1 MGCTIPL
8 SRMDAASSLR
18 RAGSMA
24 ERGWNGLG
32 SRLATGASLAWS
44 TAEGTAAG
52 SGSGSS
58 AESPLPSAFL
68 FMSHHFLGEV
78 QVGLRPPGLDVV
90 EEDRLAEARSL
101 PQAHGPRDRGP
112 EDLVLEVLADLA
124 HDLLSEVR
132 ALVHHGEQ
140 HALDVQA
147 GIERALYAPHRVH
160 ELRDPLQREVF
171 ALQRDEHGV
180 GR

>member
-8 SRMDAASSLR
+8 SRMEAVSSLR
-18 RAGSMA
+18 RAGSRA

-32 SRLATGASLAWS
+32 SRLATGASLARS
-44 TAEGTAAG
+44 TAGGAGAG

-58 AESPLPSAFL
+58 AESPFPRAFL

-78 QVGLRPPGLDVV
+78 QVGLRAPGLDVI
-90 EEDRLAEARSL
+90 EQDRLAEARGL

-124 HDLLSEVR
+124 HDLLGEVPP
-132 ALVHHGEQ
+132 LVHHGEEDPLDLQ
-140 HALDVQA
+140 PGVPPALPP
-147 GIERALYAPHRVH
+147 PHRVH
-160 ELRDPLQREVF
+160 RLP
-171 ALQRDEHGV
+171 
-180 GR
+180 